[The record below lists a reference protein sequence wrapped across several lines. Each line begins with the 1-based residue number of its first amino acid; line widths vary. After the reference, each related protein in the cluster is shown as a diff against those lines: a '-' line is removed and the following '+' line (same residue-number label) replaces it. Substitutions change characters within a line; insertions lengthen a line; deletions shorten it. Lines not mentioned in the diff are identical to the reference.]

1 MNIFKKIAPRSNI
14 GILYVG
20 FVAVCSIL
28 SVTSGVTS
36 AVLDRVL
43 DN

>member
-1 MNIFKKIAPRSNI
+1 MNFFKKIAPRSSV
-14 GILYVG
+14 GMLYVG
-20 FVAVCSIL
+20 LVAVCSIL